1 MLKLYINE
9 SAYMLEDIDAVKKY
23 YPNIDDNTF
32 MNLIALDPTYR
43 DGSNSVGKYGKWIL
57 NLYNKGTISEND
69 FSEVTSLLNQF
80 NTYKNRI
87 QNKDLNSYKT
97 LDALADT
104 LEAVIEDDSMLTDR
118 QKLRFLKNV
127 KAGRVSTSAENDY
140 DIVLNTPNFI
150 VYVPNTHEASMKL
163 GKGTEWC
170 TAHENPQWYNQYT
183 ENNGKLY
190 IIKNKK
196 TGERWQYSDST
207 DNFLKDFLD
216 ENDKGFD
223 IPKLMRQDKELSKF
237 FEKFLGIDYFNFDGT
252 YTYDGEDISD
262 SLRSDVTEITIS
274 NSVNRIGRYA
284 FANCKLL
291 TSVTIPDNIVEIGEG
306 AFENCRLLTSI
317 TIPDS
322 VTEIGSNAFSECTS
336 LTSIVIPDGVD
347 GISRLIFSDCRSLTS
362 VTIPNTVTEIMD
374 YAFEFCQSLKS
385 ITIPN
390 DVTYIGDSAFGHCKS
405 LTSIII
411 PDAVTEIGNFAFAH
425 CSALTSII
433 VPDSVAYIG
442 DSAFYNCSKGLII
455 YTNNEYVIN
464 YCDEYNIPVKPISQK
479 ESYKLHIKEY

>member
-9 SAYMLEDIDAVKKY
+9 SAYMLEDIDAVKRY

-32 MNLIALDPTYR
+32 MNLVALDPTYR

-127 KAGRVSTSAENDY
+127 KAGKVSTSAENDY

-216 ENDKGFD
+216 ENDESFD
-223 IPKLMRQDKELSKF
+223 IPKLMQQDKKLSKF

-252 YTYDGEDISD
+252 YTYDGGNISD

-274 NSVNRIGRYA
+274 NSVNRIGQYA

-291 TSVTIPDNIVEIGEG
+291 TSVTIPDSIVEIGEG
-306 AFENCRLLTSI
+306 AFEDCGLLKSI

-322 VTEIGSNAFSECTS
+322 VTKIGSNAFSGCTS
-336 LTSIVIPDGVD
+336 ITSIVIPDGVD
-347 GISRLIFSDCRSLTS
+347 AISRLIFSGCRSLTS
-362 VTIPNTVTEIMD
+362 VTIPSTVTEIRD

-390 DVTYIGDSAFGHCKS
+390 DVVYIGDSAFGHCKS
-405 LTSIII
+405 LTSVII
-411 PDAVTEIGNFAFAH
+411 PDAVTEIENFAFAH
-425 CSALTSII
+425 CSALTSIV
-433 VPDSVAYIG
+433 VPDSVTYIG
-442 DSAFYNCSKGLII
+442 DSAFLNCNEGLII
-455 YTNNEYVIN
+455 YTNNKYVIN
-464 YCDEYNIPVKPISQK
+464 YCDEYNISVKPISQK